1 MNVYSV
7 SKGLRINI
15 GRSFNVHTLKQDGNK
30 EIHNVRSHYVICE
43 MIIYLMK
50 EHIFDFPR
58 FNKLDTIIK
67 ISS

>member
-1 MNVYSV
+1 MKLYVENQADPAMRLV
-7 SKGLRINI
+7 S
-15 GRSFNVHTLKQDGNK
+15 
-30 EIHNVRSHYVICE
+30 E